1 MADSE
6 SFDSDQTR
14 TLAVQASGGD
24 ADADQLMGTVYQE
37 LRALAGQMLF
47 HPHGR
52 TLQATALVHEAFL
65 KLAGSDGAKVE
76 SKVHFR
82 ALAAV
87 AMRHI
92 LVDDGRR
99 KNRAK
104 RGGDWQ
110 RVTLSDAHQL
120 GTGDINV
127 LELAD
132 SLEQLSKLDER
143 AAHVV
148 ELRFFGGLTDKEI
161 AQALDISERTV
172 RNDWSMARAWLRC
185 QMNSETKEESDS
197 E

>member
-1 MADSE
+1 MADSDT
-6 SFDSDQTR
+6 FDNDHTR
-14 TLAVQASGGD
+14 TLAVQASGG
-24 ADADQLMGTVYQE
+24 AAAAEHLMGTVYQE

-65 KLAGSDGAKVE
+65 KLAGKDGAKVE
-76 SKVHFR
+76 SMVHFR

-104 RGGDWQ
+104 RGGDWE
-110 RVTLSDAHQL
+110 RVTLSDAHEL
-120 GTGDINV
+120 GEGDINV

-132 SLEQLSKLDER
+132 GLEQLSTLDKR

-185 QMNSETKEESDS
+185 QLSSDEKEETES